1 MTERPQT
8 TTLPPGPDQVQAGD
22 SRSPGRLALAWLR
35 VRSNKMLL
43 IGGTIVIVFALMAAL
58 APVLTD
64 YSPTKMKFR
73 DRFAPPSAK
82 HLMGADNYGRD
93 TLTRILYG
101 ARLSFK
107 VGLISVMIGL
117 LAGVVIGAAAGYLG
131 GFTDNLLM
139 RMMDGLL
146 AFPPLLLAIGLVAA
160 MGPSMMTV
168 AVSIGVVYIPRF
180 ARVMRS
186 AVLSEREKEYV
197 EAARAIGQSGF
208 KILVNHI
215 GPSTIS
221 PVLVLGTII
230 FALAV
235 IIEAMLSFLGIGV
248 PPPTPSWGT
257 MLSESRR
264 YMSNSVWMAL
274 FPGLTL
280 SIAVMGFNMLGD
292 GLRDLL
298 DPRSLTLPGKGA
310 K

>member
-1 MTERPQT
+1 
-8 TTLPPGPDQVQAGD
+8 
-22 SRSPGRLALAWLR
+22 
-35 VRSNKMLL
+35 MLL
-43 IGGTIVIVFALMAAL
+43 IGGTIVLIFALMAIL
-58 APVLTD
+58 APFLTG

-107 VGLISVMIGL
+107 VGLISVAIGM
-117 LAGVVIGAAAGYLG
+117 LAGIVIGAVSGFAG
-131 GFTDNLLM
+131 GFLDNLLM

-186 AVLSEREKEYV
+186 AVLAEREKEYV

-208 KILVNHI
+208 KILVKHI

-221 PVLVLGTII
+221 PVVVLGTII

-257 MLSESRR
+257 MLSEARR

-298 DPRSLTLPGKGA
+298 DPRSLTLPGRSGK
-310 K
+310 